1 MRKFDEDMRKI
12 NGRRRDA
19 ERSRKQF
26 GHGAEAREDA
36 HMRLHRLAAAAV
48 FIAASSYSVLAQEKV
63 IAGLVFQQDQFFR
76 AFQIGMETAAAE
88 EGVTLLQANTESK
101 PDREQSL
108 IDTYIARGVGAIII
122 SPIGEEASAPV
133 LGRAAEAGIK
143 VITYNSTIA
152 GDVPVSFLNSSQ
164 EQLGATT
171 GAEAKAF
178 IEEQLGGTAKIGVLQ
193 FKSLLPEQS
202 GARVNGFLD
211 QVLGEGVEVVADQDA
226 WLAENAVAVA
236 GDIITANPDIN
247 IIYAANE
254 GGTVGA
260 VQAVRNAGRQGE
272 IFVFGID
279 GSEQLA
285 SFLLSD
291 DNVLQAVTAQAP
303 YDMGYLAVKTAIA
316 AIDEQEVDKLII
328 VPVTGLSRS
337 DPDGVAAFA
346 ENLKRFQ

>member
-1 MRKFDEDMRKI
+1 
-12 NGRRRDA
+12 
-19 ERSRKQF
+19 
-26 GHGAEAREDA
+26 
-36 HMRLHRLAAAAV
+36 MRLMRLAAAAV
-48 FIAASSYSVLAQEKV
+48 LIAASSVPVLAQQKV

-76 AFQIGMETAAAE
+76 AFQIGMETAAKEA
-88 EGVTLLQANTESK
+88 GVELLQANTESK

-108 IDTYIARGVGAIII
+108 IDTYIARGVDAIII

-133 LGRAAEAGIK
+133 LGRAAAAGIK

-171 GAEAKAF
+171 GAEAKTF
-178 IEEQLGGTAKIGVLQ
+178 IAEQLGGKAKIGVLQ

-202 GARVNGFLD
+202 GARVNGFLG

-260 VQAVRNAGRQGE
+260 VQAVRNAGKQGQ

-285 SFLLSD
+285 NFLLSD

-303 YDMGYLAVKTAIA
+303 YDMGYLAVQTAIA
-316 AIDEQEVDKLII
+316 AADDKAVEKLIV
-328 VPVTGLSRS
+328 VPVTGLSRK
-337 DPDGVAAFA
+337 DPDAVKAFA
-346 ENLKRFQ
+346 EDLKRFQ

>member
-1 MRKFDEDMRKI
+1 MRFRT
-12 NGRRRDA
+12 
-19 ERSRKQF
+19 
-26 GHGAEAREDA
+26 
-36 HMRLHRLAAAAV
+36 LVAAAALM
-48 FIAASSYSVLAQEKV
+48 AASGLPALAQEKT

-76 AFQIGMETAAAE
+76 AFQIGMETAAQEA
-88 EGVTLLQANTESK
+88 GVTLLQANTESK

-108 IDTYIARGVGAIII
+108 IDTYIARGVDAIII

-133 LGRAAEAGIK
+133 LKRAADAGIK

-152 GDVPVSFLNSSQ
+152 GDVPVAFLNSSQ

-171 GAEAKAF
+171 GGVAKAF
-178 IEEQLGGTAKIGVLQ
+178 IADHLDGKAKIGVLQ

-202 GARVNGFLD
+202 GARVKGFLD
-211 QVLGEGVEVVADQDA
+211 QVQGDGVEVVADQDA

-260 VQAVRNAGRQGE
+260 VQAVRNAGKQGQ

-285 SFLLSD
+285 NFLLSD

-303 YDMGYLAVKTAIA
+303 YDMGHLAVETAIA
-316 AIDEQEVDKLII
+316 AVDGQPVEKLII
-328 VPVTGLSRS
+328 VPVTGLSRG
-337 DPDGVAAFA
+337 DPDGVKAFA
-346 ENLKRFQ
+346 ESLKRFQ